1 MAGLFSQMSLLFS
14 TAFLV
19 SLAAQTEASPSN
31 VSGAPVSALSTA
43 ERSSVA
49 RVLSPDTRYNFRR
62 EAERRGRASVNLAGP
77 SFDADIDK
85 ETGLLTGFTLENR
98 HIGNLSG
105 SPALTVEKALAN
117 ASAFV
122 GRTGLSLNGTWTLT
136 QEKYLDHGSAGRE
149 YSLQWARLF
158 QGVEL
163 PSLIDV
169 HVDADT
175 GEVYSYLLIDDPITI
190 PLQVNLTRQEA
201 IQAVIN
207 KIKWQHPDVR
217 AADLSIW
224 YIGGYPGRQALFWRL
239 EMANPEATT
248 GKDSYVW
255 ADVDAATG
263 QVYSLGKPGGFV
275 KMKPNAKAQGEA
287 VPMPK
292 IDMEAIRKDKVPPTV
307 FQLAK
312 RKKAK

>member
-1 MAGLFSQMSLLFS
+1 MADMLSRRSFLLIASLFAL
-14 TAFLV
+14 T
-19 SLAAQTEASPSN
+19 AQTKASPGG
-31 VSGAPVSALSTA
+31 VSGVPVSTLSAA
-43 ERSSVA
+43 EHSSLSH
-49 RVLSPDTRYNFRR
+49 VLNPNTPYNIRH
-62 EAERRGRASVNLAGP
+62 EAVRRGRASVNLAGP

-85 ETGLLTGFTLENR
+85 ETGLLTGFTIENR
-98 HIGNLSG
+98 RIDTLSEL
-105 SPALTVEKALAN
+105 PILTAEKALTD

-122 GRTGLSLNGTWTLT
+122 GRTGLSLDGLWTLT

-149 YSLQWARLF
+149 YSLQWSKLF
-158 QGVEL
+158 HGVEL

-169 HVDADT
+169 HVDAAT
-175 GEVYSYLLIDDPITI
+175 GEVYSYLLIDDPVTI
-190 PLQVNLTRQEA
+190 PIQVNLTRQEA

-224 YIGGYPGRQALFWRL
+224 YIGGYPGRQALLWRL
-239 EMANPEATT
+239 EMANPEAAT

-263 QVYSLGKPGGFV
+263 KVYSLGEPGGFV
-275 KMKPNAKAQGEA
+275 KMKPVSKAQGEA

-292 IDMEAIRKDKVPPTV
+292 IDMEAVRKDKLPPTV

-312 RKKAK
+312 LKKPK